1 MCTKKLLLAKKQRF
15 WAQKRATLGNRCQL
29 PQDMEDLWS
38 NWVGSVWAKKWGF
51 HRCSIKKGIISGQK
65 FSFSAYFNF
74 FSEMVQIFVTIM
86 TGHPVG
92 NIAIISTLNFGPRS
106 TKLHGTIWAT
116 KKMTH
121 IDNGPGLG
129 RNYGETWNVFTFCRN
144 ADFVPKMHY

>member
-1 MCTKKLLLAKKQRF
+1 MQ
-15 WAQKRATLGNRCQL
+15 
-29 PQDMEDLWS
+29 
-38 NWVGSVWAKKWGF
+38 
-51 HRCSIKKGIISGQK
+51 
-65 FSFSAYFNF
+65 FSAYFNF

-121 IDNGPGLG
+121 IDNGPRTG
-129 RNYGETWNVFTFCRN
+129 RNYRETAVFTFCRKAEN
-144 ADFVPKMHY
+144 GPKICLFFFKKTPELR